1 MKWKTKWKPGVG
13 PGEDD
18 DPLPILYQEQNTY
31 IILDVEEALEA
42 QETFP
47 GSLKVNILYF
57 FVI

>member
-1 MKWKTKWKPGVG
+1 MR

-31 IILDVEEALEA
+31 ITLDVEEALEA

-57 FVI
+57 FVIYL